1 MAASKRGFKSV
12 DDYIATFPENV
23 QCILNEFRQVIREVV
38 PEAEEI
44 ISYQM
49 PAFKLNG
56 ILVWFAAYKNHIGF
70 YPRVSAIV
78 AFKDKLS
85 HYKVS
90 KGTVQFPL
98 NEPIPTDL
106 IKEMVRFR
114 VKEDLAKN

>member
-1 MAASKRGFKSV
+1 MAPKREFKSV
-12 DDYIATFPENV
+12 NDYIATFPENV
-23 QCILNEFRQVIREVV
+23 QCILEEFRKAIREVV
-38 PEAEEI
+38 PEAEEK

-56 ILVWFAAYKNHIGF
+56 ILVWYAAYKNHIGF

-85 HYKVS
+85 RYKVS
-90 KGTVQFPL
+90 KGTVQFPI
-98 NEPIPTDL
+98 NEPIPVDL

-114 VKEDLAKN
+114 VNEDLAKN